1 MANGKRNGEHE
12 EREETIELVQP
23 SALPFNRA
31 EIDLQI
37 ATAKRYPRVIT
48 DFKREAMAMATLDQ
62 ETASSMFYVLS
73 RDGKTIEGPG
83 VRLAEIT
90 ASAWGNLRAGSRV
103 VEIDDTF
110 VTAEGAAFDLE
121 KNVAYSIQVKRR
133 ITTRSGKRYGDDM
146 IGVTANAACA
156 IAFREAVFKVVP
168 RVYVNEI
175 YERAKKVSIG
185 EGVPMKT
192 RIQRLF
198 DWYGKLGAKPEQVLL
213 VIGKKGV
220 DDIEED
226 DLIKLHG
233 IGTAIKDG
241 ETTWE
246 QVLRDVERGG
256 ATVRPESLG
265 SVITGAKVE
274 GQNDAP
280 SSYPRATAP
289 ATPTPEP
296 TPTEGGDPFTR
307 F

>member
-1 MANGKRNGEHE
+1 M
-12 EREETIELVQP
+12 
-23 SALPFNRA
+23 
-31 EIDLQI
+31 
-37 ATAKRYPRVIT
+37 
-48 DFKREAMAMATLDQ
+48 
-62 ETASSMFYVLS
+62 
-73 RDGKTIEGPG
+73 
-83 VRLAEIT
+83 RLAEIT

-103 VEIDDTF
+103 VEIDDTI

-280 SSYPRATAP
+280 SSYPRAAAP